1 MFRGGSELDS
11 ILTHSAH
18 SHACLEDP
26 TIPPARHLR
35 KPVTLVTGFLG
46 AGKTTLI
53 NHLLT
58 LRHSDERV
66 EVVLREFGEVG
77 IDQELIEHDS
87 VHVHV
92 FAGNSIFIDPQ
103 TKLLW
108 DMERL
113 YARCDR
119 LGSGHFSWQE
129 VDFDRVLL
137 EASGVDIPEH
147 LVTLFYIERIRNH
160 FRLDAVIA
168 VVDAQF
174 GDLNLDE
181 YRRAREQVCLADV
194 LLLNKI
200 DLASPEQIAR
210 LQRRLYRLNPLARLY
225 QPEFC
230 RAGRDALIDI
240 DLFDGIPGFDLLPE
254 AALRHFQ
261 GYSEEEPVDDFQS
274 IVLTETR
281 PLDKEKVNAWI
292 SDIITNS
299 GRKILRGKGVL
310 WFAGYDHRFV
320 FQCVRT
326 AFHSKADR
334 LWRPDEERR
343 TTIIFIGED
352 IAQDGQKW
360 QAGLSACVAS
370 SEKGG

>member
-1 MFRGGSELDS
+1 MDS
-11 ILTHSAH
+11 IMAMTGHT
-18 SHACLEDP
+18 HACCEDP

-53 NHLLT
+53 NHLLA
-58 LRHSDERV
+58 LRRPAERI
-66 EVVLREFGEVG
+66 EVVLREFGEIS
-77 IDQELIEHDS
+77 IDQELIEHES
-87 VHVHV
+87 VNVQV

-108 DMERL
+108 DLERL
-113 YARCDR
+113 YSRCDH
-119 LGSGHFSWQE
+119 LGTSQFSWQD
-129 VDFDRVLL
+129 VDFDRILL
-137 EASGVDIPEH
+137 EASGLDIPEY
-147 LVTLFYIERIRNH
+147 LVSLFYIERIRGH

-174 GDLNLDE
+174 GELNLDE
-181 YRRAREQVCLADV
+181 YRKAREQICLADI

-200 DLASPEQIAR
+200 DLATPEQVAR
-210 LQRRLYRLNPLARLY
+210 LERRLNRLNPLAKPY
-225 QPEFC
+225 HTQFC
-230 RAGRDALIDI
+230 QAGREVLVDV
-240 DLFDGIPGFDLLPE
+240 DLFDGVPGFDLLPE
-254 AALRHFQ
+254 AAQRHTH
-261 GYSEEEPVDDFQS
+261 GHSNEEEPLDDFQS
-274 IVLTETR
+274 IVLTESR

-292 SDIITNS
+292 SELITKS
-299 GRKILRGKGVL
+299 GKKILRGKGVL

-334 LWRPDEERR
+334 LWKPDEERK
-343 TTIIFIGED
+343 TTIVFIGED
-352 IAQDGQKW
+352 IAQEAETW
-360 QAGLSACVAS
+360 QNGLRACAAS

>member
-1 MFRGGSELDS
+1 MDS
-11 ILTHSAH
+11 VLAVTAH
-18 SHACLEDP
+18 IHACHEDP

-53 NHLLT
+53 NHLLS
-58 LRHSDERV
+58 LRRPDERV

-77 IDQELIEHDS
+77 IDQELIEDEA
-87 VHVHV
+87 VNVQV

-108 DMERL
+108 DLERL
-113 YARCDR
+113 YSRCDR
-119 LGSGHFSWQE
+119 LGSGRFSWQE
-129 VDFDRVLL
+129 VDFDRILL
-137 EASGVDIPEH
+137 ESSGLDIPEYM
-147 LVTLFYIERIRNH
+147 VTLFYIERIRNH

-174 GDLNLDE
+174 GELNLDE
-181 YRRAREQVCLADV
+181 YCKAREQVCLADI

-200 DLASPEQIAR
+200 DLAAPEQIAR
-210 LQRRLYRLNPLARLY
+210 LERRLHRLNPLAKLY
-225 QPEFC
+225 HTEFC
-230 RAGRDALIDI
+230 RAGREVLMDV

-254 AALRHFQ
+254 AAQRHTH
-261 GYSEEEPVDDFQS
+261 GHNEEEPLDDFQS
-274 IVLTETR
+274 IVLTESR

-299 GRKILRGKGVL
+299 GKKILRGKGVL

-334 LWRPDEERR
+334 LWKPDEERK
-343 TTIIFIGED
+343 TTIVFIGED
-352 IAQDGQKW
+352 IAGLAEEW
-360 QAGLSACVAS
+360 QRGLSACAAS